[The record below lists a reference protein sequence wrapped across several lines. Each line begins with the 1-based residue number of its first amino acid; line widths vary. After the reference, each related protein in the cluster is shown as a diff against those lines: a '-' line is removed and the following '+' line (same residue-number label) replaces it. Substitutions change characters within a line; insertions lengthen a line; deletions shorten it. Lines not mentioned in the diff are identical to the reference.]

1 MTHHDTGPVDQ
12 CPRCVEDDLRA
23 RAADLLVRCRGRSG
37 ETDFIPTV
45 ADSVAPRQPLPP
57 ATRSSNIY
65 KYSPYL
71 YHSYRQWEMGSCDR
85 ISYNPS
91 I

>member
-1 MTHHDTGPVDQ
+1 MTHHDTSETSQ

-23 RAADLLVRCRGRSG
+23 RAADPGGRSE

-71 YHSYRQWEMGSCDR
+71 YHSYRQWEMGSCDGVY
-85 ISYNPS
+85 YNPIS
-91 I
+91 N